1 MRRGGGDKSYQLQQ
15 SGARTRDDCYCFIPG
30 SVHERI
36 CDVREKPAAAADVDD
51 VDDAAVSDV
60 SGSFSF
66 LGLMALCKRF
76 TYLQGPKS

>member
-1 MRRGGGDKSYQLQQ
+1 M
-15 SGARTRDDCYCFIPG
+15 
-30 SVHERI
+30 HERI

-51 VDDAAVSDV
+51 VDDAAASDV